1 MTTRKTRKFSLL
13 AAVLTAILL
22 TCEPVPDFCGKGIEY
37 NPECDFC
44 YGSKAYRMCV
54 NEKGT
59 TYNPLVQGCVPVA
72 EVIGTRCSDES
83 VVPKNT
89 PCGGYTLTLAAAPSE
104 AGTVE
109 NHSPPEGPTYAAG
122 ERVVLSARANAEY
135 TFAGWAG
142 ALPTGDALGAVYEMG
157 DSRQQI
163 TIVAMFKSAVRG
175 KLITDA
181 FPNAGGEVR
190 RYPDKN
196 IYDAGENVTL
206 KAAPKP
212 GYAFAGWSGVS
223 GADASKDSVT
233 VRMDSSETVV
243 AMFTPA
249 VHTLRVSANPANGG
263 AVFINGTAFT
273 ANASQNAPTDIVILA
288 REAEGFRFKEWTTE
302 PPRSVTFDNPNNIS
316 TTAALSENAVI
327 IANFEQGSGS
337 GAVTQAVICTL
348 TVNTN
353 SGGGNVTLSPDGKIY
368 GVGTRVTA
376 TAAPDPGFSFSRWS
390 AGASTSDGSVATV
403 FMNEN
408 KTLTAYFVT
417 SGTTPTPDKYAV
429 TVASAGAGASG
440 GGSYEVGTTVTI
452 KAGTAPTGQQFKEW
466 TATGVTLTSPN
477 SANTTFSMPENAV
490 TVTAVFETQTPPV
503 TPGGNVSVTVG
514 GYAFEMVPVAGGTFT
529 MGCTGEQGSDCYDD
543 EKPAHS
549 VTLSGYYIGKYE
561 VTQGLWR
568 AVMGSLPSSLTSS
581 SSYGYGDNYPIY
593 WVSWN
598 TIVNEFI
605 PALNRLTGKTYRLPT
620 EAEWEYA
627 ARGGNKS
634 GGYKYSGSNTL
645 GSVGWY
651 WDNIPSQS
659 SGNSGYGTQ
668 PVGGKNPNE
677 LGIYDMSGNVW
688 EWVSD
693 WYSSGYSSG
702 AQTNPTGPISGSYR
716 VNRGGSWG
724 NGARGCRVSNRY
736 IGHPDSS
743 YNHIGFRLV
752 LLSP

>member
-1 MTTRKTRKFSLL
+1 MKTTYL
-13 AAVLTAILL
+13 ALTAVLTAILL

-142 ALPTGDALGAVYEMG
+142 AQPTGDALGAVYEMG
-157 DSRQQI
+157 DSRPQI

-233 VRMDSSETVV
+233 VRMDSGETVV

-273 ANASQNAPTDIVILA
+273 ANASQNVGTDIVILA

-302 PPRSVTFDNPNNIS
+302 PPRSVTFDNPNSIS
-316 TTAALSENAVI
+316 TTAVLSENAVI
-327 IANFEQGSGS
+327 IANFEHGSGS

-353 SGGGNVTLSPDGKIY
+353 SDGGNVTLSPDGKIY

-376 TAAPDPGFSFSRWS
+376 TAATKPGFSFTGWS
-390 AGASTSDGSVATV
+390 AGASTSNGTVATV

-408 KTLTAYFVT
+408 KTLTAEFVT
-417 SGTTPTPDKYAV
+417 SGTTPTPDKYTV
-429 TVASAGAGASG
+429 TLTSAGTGASG
-440 GGSYEVGTTVTI
+440 SGSYEVGTTVTI

-477 SANTTFSMPENAV
+477 SATTTFSMPANAV
-490 TVTAVFETQTPPV
+490 TVTAVFEATGATPTDTIEYV
-503 TPGGNVSVTVG
+503 TIGGKKWMKKNLNIETADSWCHGDGGQAFDYVSKTYRTLSSSEIQANCNKYG
-514 GYAFEMVPVAGGTFT
+514 RLYTWSAARTACPNGWHLPSRAEWGALAIAAGGTGT
-529 MGCTGEQGSDCYDD
+529 YGNGGTAGKALKS
-543 EKPAHS
+543 
-549 VTLSGYYIGKYE
+549 TSGWNGYNGDSGNGTDQYGFS
-561 VTQGLWR
+561 
-568 AVMGSLPSSLTSS
+568 ALPGGIRDTDSTFANAGN
-581 SSYGYGDNYPIY
+581 YGYWWTAAEYSDGNASFRHMGYVNDYVGEENYD
-593 WVSWN
+593 
-598 TIVNEFI
+598 
-605 PALNRLTGKTYRLPT
+605 K
-620 EAEWEYA
+620 
-627 ARGGNKS
+627 GG
-634 GGYKYSGSNTL
+634 GF
-645 GSVGWY
+645 SVRCVA
-651 WDNIPSQS
+651 D
-659 SGNSGYGTQ
+659 
-668 PVGGKNPNE
+668 
-677 LGIYDMSGNVW
+677 D
-688 EWVSD
+688 
-693 WYSSGYSSG
+693 
-702 AQTNPTGPISGSYR
+702 
-716 VNRGGSWG
+716 
-724 NGARGCRVSNRY
+724 
-736 IGHPDSS
+736 
-743 YNHIGFRLV
+743 
-752 LLSP
+752 